1 MKGSVKRKS
10 VSSLLFHRA
19 LKEQPSTS
27 MERPSTA
34 MNTCAFLSAF
44 GCSSRTLLIDGLV
57 ELRTGLQR
65 KERHLFL
72 FNDLLVVAK
81 SKHKNNLK
89 MKYKIKLSDM
99 WTASCVDELGDG
111 KGSAMKSFV
120 LGWPTQNSVATFSCL
135 EQKDTWL
142 SLLQRHIDLEK
153 QKDHLKSIPLRI
165 FTEDMGN
172 CVHYKTVTVKNTDR
186 ANEVIH
192 KLLSVLGV
200 TGSERDYQLCINS
213 GKEEAS
219 YPLIGHEYPYGIK
232 MKHLRDT
239 ALLKAGSKDSTTI
252 FNSQEAFL
260 IKTLPGEKQC
270 QFVLKPRFLT
280 AGEQL
285 RDSH

>member
-172 CVHYKTVTVKNTDR
+172 CVH
-186 ANEVIH
+186 
-192 KLLSVLGV
+192 
-200 TGSERDYQLCINS
+200 GSERDYQLCINS